1 MAERKGSSSPPT
13 SGQSSTSSGAPS
25 AAPPV
30 AAPASS
36 PASGPASGPASTT
49 TPPGST
55 SGSVQPAARQRI
67 LIVEDEPDI
76 IGGLT
81 DALEFEGFEV
91 MAATDGRSG
100 VREMRER
107 GADLVILDLML
118 PDINGYQVC
127 EEIRTTNQIVPIII
141 LTARGQELDKIRGLE
156 AGADDYVTKPFSIG
170 ELLARIKAILRR
182 LVRAQQST
190 QPETLRIGTAEIDV
204 KKHTITRNRKTQT
217 LTFYEVELLKL
228 LFEREGQPVSRDE
241 ILDKIWGI
249 EAYPTNRTVDNFVVK
264 LRKKLE
270 ENQHHPRH
278 ILTVYGY
285 GYKLAP

>member
-1 MAERKGSSSPPT
+1 MATPSSGSPTSNSGSS
-13 SGQSSTSSGAPS
+13 
-25 AAPPV
+25 AALT
-30 AAPASS
+30 PASS
-36 PASGPASGPASTT
+36 DGK
-49 TPPGST
+49 
-55 SGSVQPAARQRI
+55 RMRI
-67 LIVEDEPDI
+67 LLVEDEPDLVR
-76 IGGLT
+76 GLS
-81 DALEFEGFEV
+81 DVLEFEGFEV
-91 MAATDGRSG
+91 VNHMQGRAG

-127 EEIRTTNQIVPIII
+127 EEIRAISQVVPIII

-156 AGADDYVTKPFSIG
+156 AGADDYVTKPFSVG

-182 LVRAQQST
+182 LART
-190 QPETLRIGTAEIDV
+190 TPGKELETIRIGSCEVDL
-204 KKHTITRNRKTQT
+204 KKHTLVRSRKTHM

-228 LFEREGQPVSRDE
+228 LYERAEEPVSRDE

-249 EAYPTNRTVDNFVVK
+249 NAHPSNRTVDNFVVK

-278 ILTVYGY
+278 ILTVYGF
-285 GYKLAP
+285 GYKLVP

>member
-1 MAERKGSSSPPT
+1 VPVSSATPPN
-13 SGQSSTSSGAPS
+13 G
-25 AAPPV
+25 AAPV
-30 AAPASS
+30 AP
-36 PASGPASGPASTT
+36 
-49 TPPGST
+49 
-55 SGSVQPAARQRI
+55 RQRI
-67 LIVEDEPDI
+67 LIIEDEPDI
-76 IGGLT
+76 VRGLT
-81 DALEFEGFEV
+81 DVLEFEGFEV
-91 MAATDGRSG
+91 VAAGDGRSG
-100 VREMRER
+100 VREMREK

-127 EEIRTTNQIVPIII
+127 EELRATDQIVPIII

-156 AGADDYVTKPFSIG
+156 VGADDYVTKPFSVG
-170 ELLARIKAILRR
+170 ELVARIKAILRR
-182 LVRAQQST
+182 LARAQQNS
-190 QPETLRIGTAEIDV
+190 QPETIRLGIAEVDL
-204 KKHTITRNRKTQT
+204 KKHTITRNRKTQI

-264 LRKKLE
+264 LRKKIE

-285 GYKLAP
+285 GYKLVP

>member
-25 AAPPV
+25 GAPSAAPPV
-30 AAPASS
+30 AT